1 MTQLDPSLS
10 GPQGTRTGAQERS
23 SFSPAVS
30 SSALEPGQS
39 GLPGQSV
46 QSGQVGSW
54 GGAPLGTTKQSGTQ
68 GGANQGGGAFG
79 SRQRGKVASVFA
91 ARWFEFLSTAAGITI
106 LVVLA
111 AVAGFLIY
119 EAWPAIT
126 AAPED
131 LQKVIG
137 ANAGSLLGY
146 IGPLVFGTLLSAII
160 ALVVAVPLSVAIALF
175 ISHYSPRRLAGV
187 IGYVIDLLAAIPS
200 VVYGL
205 WGALWLA
212 PQLDP
217 IFTWM
222 TNSLG
227 FIPLFAGYQA
237 PAKNVLTASLVLAVM
252 ILPIVTAVTR
262 EIFLQTP
269 RLHEEAALALGATR
283 WELVRM
289 TVLPFGRSGIV
300 SASML
305 GLGRAL
311 GETMAVLMIL
321 SPGTMYSFFLLKPG
335 QHQTIAANIAAK
347 FPESSGLSVSALIAT
362 GLALFIITLLVNMG
376 ARWIVSRRAEFNG
389 AN

>member
-1 MTQLDPSLS
+1 MT
-10 GPQGTRTGAQERS
+10 S
-23 SFSPAVS
+23 SHTSQVH
-30 SSALEPGQS
+30 ALEPESTLEGRGTSPRQS
-39 GLPGQSV
+39 SPTPGSGSFSGGSKNRFVSV
-46 QSGQVGSW
+46 
-54 GGAPLGTTKQSGTQ
+54 LT
-68 GGANQGGGAFG
+68 
-79 SRQRGKVASVFA
+79 

-106 LVVLA
+106 LVILA

-119 EAWPAIT
+119 RAWPALT
-126 AAPED
+126 AETAE
-131 LQKVIG
+131 LQKISWFNG
-137 ANAGSLLGY
+137 DSLLAY
-146 IGPLVFGTLLSAII
+146 IGPLIFGTLLASFI
-160 ALVVAVPLSVAIALF
+160 ALLVAVPLSVGIALF
-175 ISHYSPRRLAGV
+175 ISHYSPRKVSGPL
-187 IGYVIDLLAAIPS
+187 GYVIDLLAAIPS

-217 IFTWM
+217 AFQWM
-222 TNSLG
+222 TKWLG
-227 FIPLFAGYQA
+227 FIPLFEGYQA

-252 ILPIVTAVTR
+252 ILPIITAVTR

-289 TVLPFGRSGIV
+289 TVFPFGRSGIV

-321 SPGTMYSFFLLKPG
+321 SPGTLFSFFLLKPG

-347 FPESSGLSVSALIAT
+347 FPEASGLAVSTLIAT
-362 GLALFIITLLVNMG
+362 GLALFVITLAVNMG
-376 ARWIVSRRAEFNG
+376 ARWIVSRRSEFSG